1 MSIDEYRCYYELCDV
16 FSLNVL
22 LHELFFSISDLRI
35 RLITSAEVLPL
46 FLCLWNLLKCTKTNA
61 QRSSI
66 SQVVAFVSHHRM
78 GSNLGAAPLRR
89 SLVVHP

>member
-1 MSIDEYRCYYELCDV
+1 MRVERV
-16 FSLNVL
+16 N
-22 LHELFFSISDLRI
+22 LRI

-66 SQVVAFVSHHRM
+66 FNMDEFQILLPSKLSSF
-78 GSNLGAAPLRR
+78 NLGMTVVSNNSSEVAGTVNSTQAAMWP
-89 SLVVHP
+89 HF